1 MKGGLCV
8 CCHIFRLLCRS
19 SRLDGV
25 PMDDLIIS
33 GFRVDWGRL
42 GASYVNRI
50 PALRSLDELEFG
62 SSVVLL
68 TGENGSGKSTLLEA
82 IAVVCGFSAEGGS
95 RNYRFSTYDDCSDL
109 ADALIL
115 YRKRAI
121 PPSSFFL
128 RAESFFTMATQAR
141 DYDRGRSAMSALHEM
156 SHGEGFLEIMLS
168 RNAPGLYLMDEPESA
183 LSAGRQLALLAHM
196 HRLAEQG
203 AQFIVATHSPILLG
217 LSEAQILQFDDD
229 GVRPCDYE
237 DTDAYRI
244 TASFINHRDVLLRH
258 LFADEER

>member
-1 MKGGLCV
+1 M
-8 CCHIFRLLCRS
+8 
-19 SRLDGV
+19 
-25 PMDDLIIS
+25 
-33 GFRVDWGRL
+33 
-42 GASYVNRI
+42 
-50 PALRSLDELEFG
+50 
-62 SSVVLL
+62 
-68 TGENGSGKSTLLEA
+68 
-82 IAVVCGFSAEGGS
+82 VCGFSAEGGS

-128 RAESFFTMATQAR
+128 RAESFYQTATMEEAYADAQHPSKK
-141 DYDRGRSAMSALHEM
+141 YHERSH
-156 SHGEGFLEIMLS
+156 
-168 RNAPGLYLMDEPESA
+168 GLYLMDEPESA

-217 LSEAQILQFDDD
+217 LPGAQILQFDDD

-258 LFADEER
+258 LFTDEER

>member
-1 MKGGLCV
+1 M
-8 CCHIFRLLCRS
+8 
-19 SRLDGV
+19 
-25 PMDDLIIS
+25 
-33 GFRVDWGRL
+33 
-42 GASYVNRI
+42 
-50 PALRSLDELEFG
+50 
-62 SSVVLL
+62 
-68 TGENGSGKSTLLEA
+68 
-82 IAVVCGFSAEGGS
+82 VCGFSAEGGS

-217 LSEAQILQFDDD
+217 LPGAQILQFDDD
-229 GVRPCDYE
+229 GVRRVTTRTPMP
-237 DTDAYRI
+237 
-244 TASFINHRDVLLRH
+244 TASPHRSSIIGMCSCVICLRMRNGDIAAGNLSCRGSSADLRSRVWAPCEENMSIVHSGTIGDSLLNVSIWDNISD
-258 LFADEER
+258 LVE

>member
-1 MKGGLCV
+1 M
-8 CCHIFRLLCRS
+8 
-19 SRLDGV
+19 
-25 PMDDLIIS
+25 
-33 GFRVDWGRL
+33 
-42 GASYVNRI
+42 
-50 PALRSLDELEFG
+50 
-62 SSVVLL
+62 
-68 TGENGSGKSTLLEA
+68 
-82 IAVVCGFSAEGGS
+82 VCGFSAEGGS

-183 LSAGRQLALLAHM
+183 CPPAGSWHFWRICIGWRNRA
-196 HRLAEQG
+196 RSSSSPPIRRYCSDCQG
-203 AQFIVATHSPILLG
+203 
-217 LSEAQILQFDDD
+217 
-229 GVRPCDYE
+229 R
-237 DTDAYRI
+237 R
-244 TASFINHRDVLLRH
+244 SFNSMTMAFVV
-258 LFADEER
+258 